1 MVLHVVYKPSVPHGL
16 LYESMRHAMSLR
28 FIWLTDIDFGG
39 VGALVADVDAGGEG
53 GGGDGLALEGEV
65 FGFLIRQVGCGVGDG

>member
-1 MVLHVVYKPSVPHGL
+1 MAQPLDTRASAPCGIYECTMSV
-16 LYESMRHAMSLR
+16 
-28 FIWLTDIDFGG
+28 DIDFGG